1 MFFGCSRNT
10 AQLGVAPGHF
20 KYSSANTEA
29 WRPFCRA
36 YGGSAPPPSWA
47 HGGPAPPS
55 LVSLFIPY
63 KEFQPLLHHCNCILE
78 TEPRSNLKTKLFFQN
93 SIFVDFMH
101 YLFDKA
107 DSSLKRLTGISVPIP
122 RYPKNHL

>member
-36 YGGSAPPPSWA
+36 HGGSAPPPSWA
-47 HGGPAPPS
+47 HGGPAPPPS
-55 LVSLFIPY
+55 SHCPY
-63 KEFQPLLHHCNCILE
+63 LIRNFNPCRITAIASSKW
-78 TEPRSNLKTKLFFQN
+78 NLDQT
-93 SIFVDFMH
+93 
-101 YLFDKA
+101 
-107 DSSLKRLTGISVPIP
+107 
-122 RYPKNHL
+122 